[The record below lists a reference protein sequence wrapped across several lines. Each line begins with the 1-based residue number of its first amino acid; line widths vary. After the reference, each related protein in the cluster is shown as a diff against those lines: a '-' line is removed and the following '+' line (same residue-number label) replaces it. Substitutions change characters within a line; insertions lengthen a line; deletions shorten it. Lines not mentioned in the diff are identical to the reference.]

1 MKHLIRVKNLFQ
13 NNFKSVKENIFF
25 FLQKVVLKKY
35 SNLIFIHIKM
45 LISTLYI
52 LMIRTKPIRL
62 VNLFKKKEKIIS
74 QLYVQYNKFINKLKN
89 TVLKHL
95 DD

>member
-13 NNFKSVKENIFF
+13 NKIKGVKENIFF

-35 SNLIFIHIKM
+35 SNLVFIHIKM

-52 LMIRTKPIRL
+52 LMIITKPIRL
-62 VNLFKKKEKIIS
+62 VYLFKKKEKIIS
-74 QLYVQYNKFINKLKN
+74 QLYVKYNKFINKLKN
-89 TVLKHL
+89 MVLKHL